1 MRNPVDPAYVF
12 ADIMNSHGAGRVAE
26 FVSKSCV
33 NHNRPIDPG
42 LNGAISVQHGEPR

>member
-26 FVSKSCV
+26 FVSKSGV
-33 NHNRPIDPG
+33 NHNRAIDPG
-42 LNGAISVQHGEPR
+42 RNGAISVQHAEPR